1 MSEEKLAREADRW
14 LRQAADDLEAAQ
26 ALMSAAKYA
35 QAAFLA
41 QQAGEKAMKAVWF
54 RLDADPWGHS
64 VARLVRDLPE
74 AGTRRCFMDLLELA
88 FALDKLYIPT
98 RYPDALADLIP
109 GESYTQSEARAA
121 IDAAR
126 ALWERARDV
135 LAGLECSR

>member
-35 QAAFLA
+35 QTAFLA

-64 VARLVRDLPE
+64 VARLVRDLPPLHGS
-74 AGTRRCFMDLLELA
+74 AGWA
-88 FALDKLYIPT
+88 FALDKL
-98 RYPDALADLIP
+98 
-109 GESYTQSEARAA
+109 
-121 IDAAR
+121 
-126 ALWERARDV
+126 
-135 LAGLECSR
+135 